1 MEVILFLN
9 SRCNAGCRH
18 CYIEYGGERSPED
31 AVKTVKALHSRGYD
45 VGLAGT
51 EALLNPKY
59 LEAYKEAGQC
69 HLLTNGIILDKDKS
83 LYSVLKKNGIEGL
96 VFSVHWGMRERIKS
110 VPEDLVS
117 RVIKEAKPRGFIIKI
132 FTLVTSE
139 NCHSAAF
146 LCEKAIELGVDI
158 LQPLRFVEVGS
169 GKNLGELSL
178 APEQVEMFFRDIE
191 AARKNTPR
199 SILEI
204 KLHGNFGPRPG
215 SCGEELAKKNRYC
228 PAGKEAVAVDPQNN
242 VYACPFLMQ
251 PENRIGIYR
260 DGEIIIEKDL
270 PEGRRDTCIAHL
282 IARDLSRKI

>member
-45 VGLAGT
+45 VALAGT
-51 EALLNPKY
+51 EVLLNPKY

-83 LYSVLKKNGIEGL
+83 LYSALKQNGIEGL
-96 VFSVHWGMRERIKS
+96 VFSAHWGMKKRIKS
-110 VPEDLVS
+110 VSEDLVS
-117 RVIKEAKPRGFIIKI
+117 RVIKEAKSRGFLVKI

-158 LQPLRFVEVGS
+158 LQPLRFVEAGR

-178 APEQVEMFFRDIE
+178 TPEQVEMFFRDME

-215 SCGEELAKKNRYC
+215 SYGEELARQNKYC
-228 PAGKEAVAVDPQNN
+228 PAGMTVIAIDPQNN
-242 VYACPFLMQ
+242 VYSCPFLMQ
-251 PENRIGIYR
+251 PKNRIGVLD
-260 DGEIIIEKDL
+260 DGKIIIVKDL
-270 PEGRRDTCIAHL
+270 LGGRRDTCIAHL
-282 IARDLSRKI
+282 IAQGLA